1 MAIFVSNP
9 TSAAV
14 PTLSS
19 DALEPLAV
27 APEEGFTEELAAAM
41 QPSAVTTEASETTP
55 LDKLDEAGKKA
66 ADLQILPAEVLMNA
80 VEMQILPWQV
90 RLVRLNLQLKI
101 RCLALY
107 GLRPLMHLRHL

>member
-41 QPSAVTTEASETTP
+41 QPSAGPSDG
-55 LDKLDEAGKKA
+55 LC
-66 ADLQILPAEVLMNA
+66 QNA
-80 VEMQILPWQV
+80 F
-90 RLVRLNLQLKI
+90 
-101 RCLALY
+101 
-107 GLRPLMHLRHL
+107 RHA